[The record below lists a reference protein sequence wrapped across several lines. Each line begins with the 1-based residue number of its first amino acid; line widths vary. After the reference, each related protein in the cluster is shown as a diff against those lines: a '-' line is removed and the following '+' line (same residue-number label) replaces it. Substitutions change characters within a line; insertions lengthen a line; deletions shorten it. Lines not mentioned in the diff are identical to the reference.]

1 MNTCDAIRTCDIFNT
16 CDFMNLIDVINTRD
30 VHGERESV
38 VDELSA
44 VSHAE
49 DLVILDERIDEGVPV
64 LAGVAHPVEAGP
76 VDVGLEPF
84 HVRRKLN
91 FNS

>member
-1 MNTCDAIRTCDIFNT
+1 
-16 CDFMNLIDVINTRD
+16 MNLID

-49 DLVILDERIDEGVPV
+49 DLVILDERIDERVPV

-76 VDVGLEPF
+76 VNVGLEPF
-84 HVRRKLN
+84 HVRRKLYLN
-91 FNS
+91 G